1 MFVSCIPP
9 ILITENEGR
18 GMVTKSSKTLV
29 LRENV
34 DGSSLEVLKKCVS
47 SKLGKTLQN
56 EHLLVVYWA
65 FWIREFKFC

>member
-9 ILITENEGR
+9 ILID
-18 GMVTKSSKTLV
+18 MVTKSSKTLV

-34 DGSSLEVLKKCVS
+34 DGSSLEVFKKCVS
-47 SKLGKTLQN
+47 SKLGKTLQD

-65 FWIREFKFC
+65 FWIGEIKFW